1 METLMDTL
9 RSIWAFIVLLAVIM
23 IIGLIFFAG
32 H

>member
-23 IIGLIFFAG
+23 LVGLIFFAG